1 MFENF
6 LTWLKALLSNVW
18 RQLSSLYLS
27 PGSLYLSPGFL
38 ISSPKWNTKKKKFN
52 QNFDWQ
58 RGIQFSAFKAI
69 SSWQLLSNLNN
80 SLGSKFSAYS
90 KNISHA
96 KKKRGRKTQTVN
108 CYLSVAKNWTIHVK
122 NADIFRYV
130 FTNKYPR
137 SNKQYRMYSDT
148 NKWEEI
154 VDGRKRH

>member
-6 LTWLKALLSNVW
+6 LTWLKHYWATFEDSLALFIYRRAFWFHLQNEIW
-18 RQLSSLYLS
+18 
-27 PGSLYLSPGFL
+27 
-38 ISSPKWNTKKKKFN
+38 KKKFN

-69 SSWQLLSNLNN
+69 SIWQLLSNLNN

-108 CYLSVAKNWTIHVK
+108 CYLSVAKNWNDTRK